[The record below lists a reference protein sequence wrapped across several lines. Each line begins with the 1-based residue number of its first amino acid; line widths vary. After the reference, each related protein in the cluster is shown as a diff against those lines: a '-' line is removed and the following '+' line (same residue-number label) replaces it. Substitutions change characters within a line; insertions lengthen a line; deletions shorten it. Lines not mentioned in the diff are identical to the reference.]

1 MSTSKMFTLRL
12 STDTVFG
19 IISNIELG
27 IIFKSRH
34 KMLYLI
40 WYLNFILKQRIVCFL
55 MFLWY
60 HIVDIFGG
68 ICTIHSYVCQ
78 ENLQLSNK

>member
-1 MSTSKMFTLRL
+1 MFTLRL

-55 MFLWY
+55 MFLLY

-68 ICTIHSYVCQ
+68 ICTIHSCYVCQ
-78 ENLQLSNK
+78 GYLQLCDNK